1 MAEPNFSLLSD
12 QDLLAIEEDRWQDVS
27 DAALTY
33 LEGKEIGAWDAF
45 TSNAGRAFQSSVEG
59 LAGMAGGIDEQGQ
72 QILQQK
78 ESEARMAADTNPVA
92 GFLGQVVGSIA
103 DPITLPAVI
112 LKPLTVAGSAL
123 KTGALRGAAVGTV
136 GGTVNPVF
144 EEFGDSRLMNLAT
157 GATLGG
163 ALGAGAAALLRKFG
177 IDISGDPQSPE
188 YAQELKDKMLAL
200 PNDKKDQLLLEW
212 NGQLE
217 AEKPKLLGFDGSVT
231 RAEDDPFEMPT
242 KPTEWNN
249 ELKSLE
255 TVEEV
260 ASDVDLSL
268 PPQIKKAVKINKV
281 DAEFADDLDHAF
293 WVAGENK
300 GVSSQAAQS
309 WLVNK
314 TGFSQREVQGMAA
327 KVRME
332 LAKRVGGMT
341 PDNGKLRFDRP
352 SMLAGMVKQRVAPPR
367 VIRTPVQPKRIVV
380 KDGLDPNDIEKLR
393 LTGVAISQDGRGGVQ
408 FRDALNGNKF
418 MSAATLKER
427 MNAVGIDLDVPG
439 YREKIKATKAIPQ
452 EEVAK
457 IADEAPVVKEAEA
470 AVQAESVS
478 RTTGGERI
486 RIPKR
491 EDVLDIPPDDIG
503 IPKQQRSVGSAGV
516 NPRDYLT
523 PELMPKTMK
532 DVAKGGDARERVL
545 LRMLENDDPRV
556 AIPKDM
562 DARVTGKGTFAALKK
577 AGAAK
582 LRALIEEHG
591 NMAEFM
597 LYRKGRAENMT
608 ADEVV
613 AFRWF
618 YADAMA
624 NRAKVLTRV
633 RELVDANESLD
644 TQEASELAR
653 DLVYYTGIDLFYKN
667 DGTKASRAMS
677 ARRIISQT
685 ISSGQTPQTKMMRGI
700 FPGMGCQ

>member
-1 MAEPNFSLLSD
+1 MATQLPLREGLDLSLIPDSD
-12 QDLLAIEEDRWQDVS
+12 LAALRANDLPSVS
-27 DAALTY
+27 DATLDY
-33 LEGKEIGAWDAF
+33 LRGEGSSWDAF
-45 TSNAGRAFQSSVEG
+45 TSNLKRGATSSLRG
-59 LAGMAGGIDEQGQ
+59 LGIYQPDKEED
-72 QILQQK
+72 LQAER
-78 ESEARMAADTNPVA
+78 ESRMLLDTNPIA
-92 GFLGQVVGSIA
+92 GWTGLVTGSAFL
-103 DPITLPAVI
+103 DPITLPATVI
-112 LKPLTVAGSAL
+112 KPLVLGG
-123 KTGALRGAAVGTV
+123 KIVTGALRGSAVGTF
-136 GGTVNPVF
+136 GGAIEPTY
-144 EEFGDSRLMNLAT
+144 EELGDSRVTNIVGGLV
-157 GATLGG
+157 LGG

-177 IDISGDPQSPE
+177 IDADLSKSTPE
-188 YAQELKDKMLAL
+188 EIQDKIDTL
-200 PNDKKDQLLLEW
+200 PASDKEQLLLEW
-212 NGQLE
+212 NGKLTPE
-217 AEKPKLLGFDGSVT
+217 PAFKASDKP
-231 RAEDDPFEMPT
+231 M
-242 KPTEWNN
+242 EWNP

-268 PPQIKKAVKINKV
+268 PAQIKKPIKINKV

-293 WVAGENK
+293 WVAGENR

-314 TGFSQREVQGMAA
+314 TGLSLREVQGMAA

-352 SMLAGMVKQRVAPPR
+352 SMLTGMVKQRIAPPR
-367 VIRTPVQPKRIVV
+367 VVRTPIQPTRIDV
-380 KDGLDPNDIEKLR
+380 KDGLDPTDIENLKLVGINV
-393 LTGVAISQDGRGGVQ
+393 TPDGKGNVQ
-408 FRDALNGNKF
+408 FRGADGKF
-418 MSAATLKER
+418 VSASVLKER

-439 YREKIKATKAIPQ
+439 YREKIQATKAVPQ
-452 EEVAK
+452 EELAKVAE
-457 IADEAPVVKEAEA
+457 DAPVMRDAEAEA
-470 AVQAESVS
+470 QVQSIS
-478 RTTGGERI
+478 KTGGGGQVNA
-486 RIPKR
+486 PKAQ
-491 EDVLDIPPDDIG
+491 DVLDIPPEDIG
-503 IPKQQRSVGSAGV
+503 IPKENRSVGSAGV
-516 NPRDYLT
+516 NPRTYLT

-532 DVAKGGDARERVL
+532 DVAKGGEIRERVL
-545 LRMLENDDPRV
+545 MRMLENDDPRV
-556 AIPKDM
+556 ALPKDM

-582 LRALIEEHG
+582 LKALIAEHG

-597 LYRKGRAENMT
+597 LYRKGRAENMS
-608 ADEVV
+608 ADEVT

-633 RELVDANESLD
+633 RELVDAGESLD

-667 DGTKASRAMS
+667 DGTKASRAMA